1 VGDPVCYLHLLD
13 EEGRMPEPRVK
24 LERVYDLREMGGGP
38 GRMVLVDRLWPRGI
52 RKEEMGSARWL
63 PALAPSNEL
72 REWFGHRPDRWEEF
86 RRRYREELAQPERL
100 RLLDELARSAREEP
114 LTLLFGA
121 RDRSRNQ
128 AAVIAEALE
137 ERLT

>member
-1 VGDPVCYLHLLD
+1 
-13 EEGRMPEPRVK
+13 MPEPRVK
-24 LERVYDLREMGGGP
+24 LRRVYDLREMEGGP
-38 GRMVLVDRLWPRGI
+38 GRMVLVDRVWPRGI
-52 RKEEMGSARWL
+52 RKEKIGSALWL
-63 PALAPSNEL
+63 PELAPSDAL

-86 RRRYREELAQPERL
+86 RRRYREELAQPERM
-100 RLLDELARSAREEP
+100 RLLDELARMTREEP

-121 RDRSRNQ
+121 RDRLRNQ